1 MKTLETHPEA
11 RFGATTSHTHIPDHF
26 IPRFQ
31 SMLELART
39 HEVERFIT
47 AWIQSEGGNARWNP
61 LNSSLKLS
69 GTVDWTEAKDYNS
82 IPVRNYKY
90 AIAGVC
96 ASVLTLAQR
105 ESDGTTYVYPTLL
118 ANLKDSTLS
127 AEEIATMSQADI
139 KHWGTSPTVILEV
152 LKTTP

>member
-1 MKTLETHPEA
+1 MNMETHPEA

-26 IPRFQ
+26 IPRFMG
-31 SMLELART
+31 MLELART

-47 AWIQSEGGNARWNP
+47 AWIRSEGGNARWNP

-69 GTVDWTEAKDYNS
+69 GTVNWTEAKDYNS

-90 AIAGVC
+90 AIAGVV
-96 ASVLTLAQR
+96 ANVLTLAQR
-105 ESDGTTYVYPTLL
+105 NADGETNVYATLL
-118 ANLKDSTLS
+118 NNLRDSSLT
-127 AEEIATMSQADI
+127 AEEIVSTSQTDI
-139 KHWGTSPTVILEV
+139 KRWGTSPTVMLDV